1 MTVKRLIECTS
12 HPMKTYLL
20 RGLLHEKILGKG
32 DFRWDTDALQ
42 LWKSI
47 KVSHFAGDSCP

>member
-20 RGLLHEKILGKG
+20 RGLYHEEILGKG
-32 DFRWDTDALQ
+32 RFRWHIDALQ
-42 LWKSI
+42 LWESKR
-47 KVSHFAGDSCP
+47 